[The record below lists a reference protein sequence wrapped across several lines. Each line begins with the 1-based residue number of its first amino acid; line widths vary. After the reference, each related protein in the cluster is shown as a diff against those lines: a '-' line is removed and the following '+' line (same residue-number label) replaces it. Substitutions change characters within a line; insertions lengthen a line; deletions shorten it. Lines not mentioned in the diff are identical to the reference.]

1 LLVTIGRCGSFW
13 LEIGERCGDAV
24 GDHVDVVGDRVD
36 VVMNRVDADL
46 LTDYD
51 EPVTGHD
58 ELVMT
63 PDHAG
68 TGHDA
73 RANDQ
78 SDSRT

>member
-1 LLVTIGRCGSFW
+1 MLTRSFNHAD
-13 LEIGERCGDAV
+13 LTNDY
-24 GDHVDVVGDRVD
+24 
-36 VVMNRVDADL
+36 ADL

-78 SDSRT
+78 NDSRT